1 MTASANEPDNNGGGA
16 KREPRPNPFGN
27 YSLLEAQQSTRP
39 SRLGGSS
46 SNNSGCPPVRASPFA
61 NYSFKE
67 AQQNGLAPPSPTT
80 SAYGSSV
87 ANSNGGGSQSAG
99 EKAFASETQQQAAG
113 SGTREAFMLSAD
125 NASADNTAH
134 LRRASEISQTPMHFS
149 SVFGPEMGSGFSQR
163 SGYSA
168 AAMSIEQYAIRTL
181 YEEFRDRAAGKID
194 TIVELRLD
202 REPNLAKYLQPG
214 ADSIFDRTLE
224 KLGVMARRRPR
235 VIIELLLVWRKAT
248 IDAAEEDP
256 LDAPGLGGLSE
267 AARRHQH
274 QSAALSRAHYIVR
287 ERKSLVSVYI
297 LCRALGAV
305 VEQLDASHLE
315 GDLGDR
321 LEELVFGQVKQV
333 NPANLRRS
341 QNRREIQ
348 DLYAQLIGRIS
359 QIRFLSMSDRFIAEL
374 ERIPMVSSGSDE
386 RIVELL
392 HNMRFIK
399 LRVYPIDALEESSAF
414 LLSCAKF
421 YSRTSGSLRL
431 KHAWATLLTELLMP
445 IAAVV
450 DVEVNLPELVQAIDI
465 IYAKAM
471 KMAAKVRH
479 VTVAFPLVA
488 ATLCISRRETF
499 HQRWLSLLEYCIQ
512 RLKDKQFRRVSM
524 DAILRML
531 WVYLFRYPE
540 ANNVVLR
547 RIDSLSRIFFP
558 ATKLHAWPKTVPP
571 SAFVYFLVC
580 AACYNFEF
588 AMRQMLQN
596 MLQVDSGWPGTTR
609 DIGDAGPILDT
620 LNPAR
625 VALAFQALVS
635 VAAIVSK
642 DAASTT
648 SAATAAAAG
657 GASGIGDGIGGGFST
672 TAALGG
678 SGDGSSGAAVLIRPP
693 FPGVSQLSGL
703 DVFAAEHQLQSK
715 EKGISSKRAKSSRA
729 GDIVR
734 GSEIAIINPDILPDN
749 ISNALTTAISVVS
762 RYCSVLN
769 PVFGRYLLADE
780 RLWRHSCSI
789 PLFSSTVLIGS
800 AFSSENTALATH
812 GLSRDLKTAS
822 SQAAGAAS
830 GSLVGVSAS
839 PAAGSSSLAN
849 TAMTKSASDEA
860 NDWYHLDEASGSVA
874 AGGDNAVS
882 SSNSLTSSLQEA
894 AEAARRTAPSYSS
907 DRQAYVDLMTAYV
920 RNMPRAQLFWEQIGS
935 QKLVETLVQNV
946 LHIDQ
951 ELAAE
956 SRACLLDLLCPPS
969 LLISES
975 GSNSKPSM
983 FANQTERLT
992 GITQAVVCATQLLRA
1007 TDERYSAVLIAGIFT
1022 RDARSN
1028 MSLAQPGDPLTD
1040 TPGLWPYCLSQ
1051 SSADGATSSS
1061 RRRFAHATN
1070 LSTASAASN
1079 GLVLPQLLSDY
1090 SGRHCAEGTSA
1101 QSNARDDHMIRHTY
1115 SSSGQLGSADE
1126 SDIDA
1131 GQSSGASAAAAAA
1144 AIAAALDA
1152 KSRHETSSVSEPTAC
1167 ELNGGFLHMYL
1178 DLIHFLEISLHEFLT
1193 QDGGFRDGLSMQ
1205 ADSDDNVADAGPE
1218 ADPSEEPTIGDR
1230 NLVEWAKLVSAI
1242 EANAVAMLCSSNAQV
1257 RHLAVDVLYQAGILR
1272 RILASYEPV
1281 PQLGQSW
1288 LFRNCD
1294 SAYEVLNM
1302 PVPPRQ
1308 QDSLPEPLNEFWNV
1322 PFGSEPDSNIRS
1334 KPTQNFSLARAAAG
1348 TSEYDVQLW
1357 STYFPVFIRRASAQI
1372 PYVMLV
1378 SRALVCQRL
1387 YQMQPLMTQYSD
1399 ASVRALGLRTVDAK
1413 AGSNLVRIDLVSAFG
1428 SLFLFAVVSLPSSND
1443 FSLASNRL
1451 GDSASGYRSPRNNVA
1466 GNNSSVT
1473 LGNTSSGGNSVLTG
1487 NASSSGRSRLAKSIA
1502 RKLAPLKSNSRG
1514 SRQEQGAGLASI
1526 SQLVRVAGVM
1536 LRSDNAP
1543 LRQLISY
1550 ALSSTPETHLHELM
1564 QELRPLADALLDD
1577 GPAQTAHRNYL
1588 HVSNNAAAGN
1598 SSTGLLISSLSHH
1611 YHGLTNSPGGGSAV
1625 GSSSPKPAGQL
1636 APQASKRRMAKAGS
1650 GSRVR
1655 DGGLGS
1661 DSEAASDS
1669 GATGQARSGRRAN
1682 SFDAAAV
1689 SSALSAKKPG
1699 ENAQSEADSSSAN
1712 VAAVNA
1718 GAAGVG
1724 GASTTAVQIQRRRRR
1739 LLRLSL
1745 AQIYKH
1751 VSRQLDATNSQG
1763 RALWQ
1768 DENVLGQMVAYIR
1781 ETKTFL
1787 ADGAVQWEWEHQPL
1801 RAHFCG
1807 LVEGLYYFMSSGV
1820 CTDDSNGDIETAK
1833 HSGARGVP
1841 KTSMF
1846 THETRN
1852 GLYQLFERWCGLGR
1866 FAESARESQSRMI
1879 GSAIDHIKDS
1889 TERESMAVVLETE
1902 HRMLERAALRAMAVL
1917 CRSGCLQQTDGEKGT
1932 AEPSSEADG
1941 PREKAALFAWVSDAL
1956 AGDDMRVQLIG
1967 QNAIKWTI
1975 LADVRDT
1982 AMMRVVIQ
1990 LAYGIKAAISSFAS
2004 ADTAMANVPHASN
2017 NTSGLGLMLGIN
2029 GNDGLSKRRVP
2040 SDAVTT
2046 SAALTNESVLLGYL
2060 QALTAVLAPSFQQS
2074 KLKTLVISN
2083 SNDSGNI
2090 STGRAISQTYV
2101 GLLLP
2106 LALFHLQSSQ
2116 RRVRRQALVLL
2127 RTLCVH
2133 TADACLGRLDE
2144 LGPSIVSDIPAIAL
2158 SAVEKLSEVVATA
2171 LAAHTGTVIEE
2182 VVRQVHTQRA
2192 LDRQRTDLLRSVL
2205 QPWLCNVDLA
2215 AVNIAGDELE
2225 WRLEPIALDR
2235 DSVRVLRCMLFLTV
2249 CTGAENLAGMQGLWM
2264 ALVERGIG
2272 HGANLWL
2279 VVRYLTALLVRSW
2292 SATLLNISRR
2302 IAVFMSRSS
2311 QGEQLVRLFI
2321 DEAVR
2326 PGATAPLNIPDDV
2339 DIVMDVLADE
2349 AWADQISHLLSGQGQ
2364 RLVSTGGLAMFYL
2377 SAISYEQPQ
2386 LLAEHRQLSIV
2397 PGALFMLAH
2406 PERWVRNSARMV
2418 LVNLV
2423 AAERAAC
2430 GDATAL
2436 VNETVHYLLTVLRSN
2451 ECLRGFGNVEE
2462 STSLDSEATSGS
2474 DEFLPS
2480 KWASEALVPNH
2491 DTFGGSSASERRRS
2505 ASLGPLDASEEIEEL
2520 SKEATDSS
2528 LVADAADMPA
2538 MDIPHSESPSK
2549 SSRSPPS
2556 AFQRRSSLGRRSA
2569 DAGTPIDSRALLQ
2582 RFVGQQ
2588 SRLFE
2593 RRFAG
2598 CAQEWANVAVQW
2610 AMQCPVR
2617 AQASLAL
2624 QTFGMLVAEA
2634 RQGRLEILPTRVMVL
2649 RLIDRLSNVVGDA
2662 SEDVAAFS
2670 TTVVAALRQA
2680 AALVARV
2687 SSEDSEMVADLL
2699 AASLTLMRTCQDA
2712 GIFSMALSI
2721 FERMFRLETVAAD
2734 EKRFRSLTA
2743 MRAGELASDG
2753 YQSALLRGLEFAV
2766 CRGRCLM
2773 LLRETLSFDLAA
2785 AGAAVH
2791 PMLAL
2796 AVHLP
2801 AIIDDT
2807 LRTAA
2812 EAQRAVRDATGPADL
2827 KMPNDSELTTP
2838 GRASE
2843 LGKTGRRTHRSNYR
2857 RAPPPPGA
2865 AISGFGSSLGLMFGG
2880 SRDNSAAAPPSMG
2893 ASESQSSLGSP
2904 RRQLFKRR
2912 RPPMSSQ
2919 AKDGKA
2925 EDSINDTTGESEQLG
2940 TKASTAEIHGS
2951 HQPSVYGSEAYEKY
2965 IMFVDECALSLQ
2977 TKGHSRDKDQLMQQ
2991 LANLLAPVPA
3001 GLSPMEQ
3008 AHVESRES
3016 IRQFGYAVVECGSRV
3031 AAEIATALLQL
3042 LRPSMQ
3048 TQVALRYLQDEQ
3060 AAWTVGDQAAEVDGY
3075 AAELRQIYVCLQL
3088 LYSIVTASGDNTGS
3102 GTLRLNSSMAAAG
3115 LRHLFDLLIV
3125 ARPISDMASQV
3136 LHTLL
3141 QRFDEVPPVSAGSMR
3156 IHWYESDA
3164 DVLQSVA
3171 RSTLAG
3177 IVALGFDDAESMAL
3191 SSCHGVELAK
3201 VNADSWEGAARSV
3214 SPEMPVLV
3222 IPDED
3227 EVRVERLANALHSG
3241 VHISDSSQHKS
3252 LLPVSSHTDN
3262 ASQTVTSSDDPET
3275 SGLLAELDEFDRE
3288 LDALL

>member
-1 MTASANEPDNNGGGA
+1 MTASANEPDNSGGG

-27 YSLLEAQQSTRP
+27 YSLLEAQQPTRP
-39 SRLGGSS
+39 AAGLGNSSGNGS
-46 SNNSGCPPVRASPFA
+46 NSGFPPVHASPFA

-67 AQQNGLAPPSPTT
+67 AQQNGLAPASPTT
-80 SAYGSSV
+80 SAYGSSA
-87 ANSNGGGSQSAG
+87 ANSQSAA
-99 EKAFASETQQQAAG
+99 EKAFASETQQQTVG
-113 SGTREAFMLSAD
+113 SSTREAFMLPAD
-125 NASADNTAH
+125 NASADNAVH
-134 LRRASEISQTPMHFS
+134 LRRASEMSQTPMHFG

-181 YEEFRDRAAGKID
+181 YEEFRDRAAAKID

-214 ADSIFDRTLE
+214 VDYIFDRTLE

-256 LDAPGLGGLSE
+256 LDVPGLSGLSE
-267 AARRHQH
+267 AARRHQY
-274 QSAALSRAHYIVR
+274 QSAALSRAHYIIR

-297 LCRALGAV
+297 LCRALDAV

-635 VAAIVSK
+635 VAAIASK
-642 DAASTT
+642 HSTASAPTGT
-648 SAATAAAAG
+648 SATG
-657 GASGIGDGIGGGFST
+657 VGDGVDGGN
-672 TAALGG
+672 
-678 SGDGSSGAAVLIRPP
+678 GDGSNGPTTTIRPP
-693 FPGVSQLSGL
+693 FPGISQLSGL

-715 EKGISSKRAKSSRA
+715 EKDSSKQAKSSRA

-734 GSEIAIINPDILPDN
+734 GSEIAIIDPDVLPDN

-780 RLWRHSCSI
+780 RLWRHSFSI

-800 AFSSENTALATH
+800 AFSSENTVIH
-812 GLSRDLKTAS
+812 GQSRDPKTAS

-849 TAMTKSASDEA
+849 TAMAKSASDEA
-860 NDWYHLDEASGSVA
+860 GDWYHLDEASGSVV
-874 AGGDNAVS
+874 AGGDSVVS
-882 SSNSLTSSLQEA
+882 SSSGLATSLHEA

-946 LHIDQ
+946 LHVDQ

-975 GSNSKPSM
+975 GSSSKPSM
-983 FANQTERLT
+983 FTSQTERLA

-1007 TDERYSAVLIAGIFT
+1007 TDERYNAVLIAGIFT

-1028 MSLAQPGDPLTD
+1028 MSLAQLGDPLTD

-1051 SSADGATSSS
+1051 VGADGASNGS

-1090 SGRHCAEGTSA
+1090 SGRHCTDGTTGP
-1101 QSNARDDHMIRHTY
+1101 SNARDDHMKRHAY
-1115 SSSGQLGSADE
+1115 SSSGQLGSSDD
-1126 SDIDA
+1126 SDIDT
-1131 GQSSGASAAAAAA
+1131 GQTSSASATAAAAA

-1152 KSRHETSSVSEPTAC
+1152 KTRHEKSSVSEPTAG

-1178 DLIHFLEISLHEFLT
+1178 DLIHFLEISLHEYLT
-1193 QDGGFRDGLSMQ
+1193 QEGVPRDGPSAQ
-1205 ADSDDNVADAGPE
+1205 ADSDESTADLGSE
-1218 ADPSEEPTIGDR
+1218 AVPSEGPVIGDR
-1230 NLVEWAKLVSAI
+1230 NLVEWAKLISAI
-1242 EANAVAMLCSSNAQV
+1242 EANAVAMLCSSSTRV
-1257 RHLAVDVLYQAGILR
+1257 RHLAVDVLYQAGVLR
-1272 RILASYEPV
+1272 RILAAYEPV

-1302 PVPPRQ
+1302 AVPPSTH
-1308 QDSLPEPLNEFWNV
+1308 DSALEPLCEFWSV
-1322 PFGSEPDSNIRS
+1322 PFGSEADNIARS
-1334 KPTQNFSLARAAAG
+1334 KPAQSFSLARAAAS
-1348 TSEYDVQLW
+1348 TCESDIQLW

-1372 PYVMLV
+1372 PYVIRV

-1387 YQMQPLMTQYSD
+1387 YQMQPLMAQYSD
-1399 ASVRALGLRTVDAK
+1399 ASVRALGLRAADVK
-1413 AGSNLVRIDLVSAFG
+1413 AGSSLVRVDLVSAFG

-1443 FSLASNRL
+1443 SLLAGNRL
-1451 GDSASGYRSPRNNVA
+1451 GDSANGYRSPRNNTA
-1466 GNNSSVT
+1466 GSSSSIA
-1473 LGNTSSGGNSVLTG
+1473 LGSTTTTNSGGNSALTG

-1514 SRQEQGAGLASI
+1514 NRQEQGAGLASI

-1550 ALSSTPETHLHELM
+1550 ALSNTPETHLHELM

-1577 GPAQTAHRNYL
+1577 GPVQAAHRNYL
-1588 HVSNNAAAGN
+1588 HVSSNAAAGN

-1611 YHGLTNSPGGGSAV
+1611 YHGLTNSPGGSSAA
-1625 GSSSPKPAGQL
+1625 GGSSPKPTGQL
-1636 APQASKRRMAKAGS
+1636 TPQASKRRMAKAGS

-1661 DSEAASDS
+1661 DSEATSDS
-1669 GATGQARSGRRAN
+1669 GAAGQARSGRRAN

-1689 SSALSAKKPG
+1689 SSALGTKRPG
-1699 ENAQSEADSSSAN
+1699 ESGQPEAESSSAN
-1712 VAAVNA
+1712 VAAVNT

-1768 DENVLGQMVAYIR
+1768 DESVLSQMIAYIR

-1807 LVEGLYYFMSSGV
+1807 LVEGLYYFMSFGV
-1820 CTDDSNGDIETAK
+1820 CTDGSTDGIEAAK
-1833 HSGARGVP
+1833 YGGTRGAP
-1841 KTSMF
+1841 KNSMF

-1866 FAESARESQSRMI
+1866 FAESAHESQSRMI
-1879 GSAIDHIKDS
+1879 GAAVDHIKDS
-1889 TERESMAVVLETE
+1889 TERESMAAVLESE

-1917 CRSGCLQQTDGEKGT
+1917 CRSGCLPQTDGAKGT
-1932 AEPSSEADG
+1932 AETSSEADG
-1941 PREKAALFAWVSDAL
+1941 PREKATLFAWVSGAL
-1956 AGDDMRVQLIG
+1956 ASSDLRVQLIG

-1990 LAYGIKAAISSFAS
+1990 LAYGVTAAISNFAS
-2004 ADTAMANVPHASN
+2004 ADTSVPHTSN
-2017 NTSGLGLMLGIN
+2017 NASGLGLMLGAS
-2029 GNDGLSKRRVP
+2029 GSDGLSKKRVP
-2040 SDAVTT
+2040 SDAATVSMALPNEFT
-2046 SAALTNESVLLGYL
+2046 SLGYL
-2060 QALTAVLAPSFQQS
+2060 QALTAVLEPSLRQPRS
-2074 KLKTLVISN
+2074 KALASSISSSS
-2083 SNDSGNI
+2083 SNLSA
-2090 STGRAISQTYV
+2090 GRALSQTYV

-2106 LALFHLQSSQ
+2106 LALFYLQSSQ

-2133 TADACLGRLDE
+2133 TAADACLGRVDE

-2158 SAVEKLSEVVATA
+2158 SAVEKLSNVVATA

-2182 VVRQVHTQRA
+2182 VVRQVHAQRT
-2192 LDRQRTDLLRSVL
+2192 LDRQRADLLRNVL
-2205 QPWLCNVDLA
+2205 RPWLCNVNLT
-2215 AVNIAGDELE
+2215 AVNIASDELE

-2249 CTGAENLAGMQGLWM
+2249 RTEAEGLARMQELWM

-2279 VVRYLTALLVRSW
+2279 VARYLTALLVRSW
-2292 SATLLNISRR
+2292 STTLLNMLRR
-2302 IAVFMSRSS
+2302 IAVFLSRSS

-2321 DEAVR
+2321 EEAVR
-2326 PGATAPLNIPDDV
+2326 PGATTPLSIPNDV

-2349 AWADQISHLLSGQGQ
+2349 AWADQISHLLSGKEQ
-2364 RLVSTGGLAMFYL
+2364 RLVSTGALAMFYL

-2423 AAERAAC
+2423 GAERAAC
-2430 GDATAL
+2430 GDATAS
-2436 VNETVHYLLTVLRSN
+2436 VNESVHYLLTVLRSD

-2462 STSLDSEATSGS
+2462 GTYVDSEATGGS

-2480 KWASEALVPNH
+2480 KWASEALVHNH
-2491 DTFGGSSASERRRS
+2491 EAFNKSSASEIHRS
-2505 ASLGPLDASEEIEEL
+2505 ASLEPLDASEEDMDL
-2520 SKEATDSS
+2520 DKEATDSS
-2528 LVADAADMPA
+2528 LVADVGNIPTV
-2538 MDIPHSESPSK
+2538 DIPRSESPSK
-2549 SSRSPPS
+2549 ASSPPS
-2556 AFQRRSSLGRRSA
+2556 AFQRRSSLGQHSA
-2569 DAGTPIDSRALLQ
+2569 GAETPADLRVQLQ
-2582 RFVGQQ
+2582 RFVGQL
-2588 SRLFE
+2588 SRLFG
-2593 RRFAG
+2593 RRFAE

-2634 RQGRLEILPTRVMVL
+2634 RQGRLVIMPTRVMVL

-2680 AALVARV
+2680 AALVARTA
-2687 SSEDSEMVADLL
+2687 SDDSEMVADLL
-2699 AASLTLMRTCQDA
+2699 AASLTLMRTCQDVSV
-2712 GIFSMALSI
+2712 FSMALSI
-2721 FERMFRLETVAAD
+2721 FERMFRLASVAAD
-2734 EKRFRSLTA
+2734 EERFRGLTA
-2743 MRAGELASDG
+2743 IRAGELASDG
-2753 YQSALLRGLEFAV
+2753 YQSALIRGLEFAV

-2773 LLRETLSFDLAA
+2773 LLRETLGFDLAA

-2796 AVHLP
+2796 TAHLP
-2801 AIIDDT
+2801 AIIDDA
-2807 LRTAA
+2807 LRSAA
-2812 EAQRAVRDATGPADL
+2812 EAQRAVRDATDL
-2827 KMPNDSELTTP
+2827 QATNGTELTVP
-2838 GRASE
+2838 DRGSE
-2843 LGKTGRRTHRSNYR
+2843 LGKAGRRMHRSNYR
-2857 RAPPPPGA
+2857 RAPPLGA
-2865 AISGFGSSLGLMFGG
+2865 NALGFGSSLGLMFGG
-2880 SRDNSAAAPPSMG
+2880 SRDSSAAGGSAEAQPG
-2893 ASESQSSLGSP
+2893 LGSP

-2912 RPPMSSQ
+2912 RPP
-2919 AKDGKA
+2919 APAETKHDKA
-2925 EDSINDTTGESEQLG
+2925 EDDAAHGESEQVGLDESTAEVHERHQPSLYGSEMYETYMVFIEECAQSLG
-2940 TKASTAEIHGS
+2940 TKS
-2951 HQPSVYGSEAYEKY
+2951 QK
-2965 IMFVDECALSLQ
+2965 C
-2977 TKGHSRDKDQLMQQ
+2977 RDKDQLMQQ
-2991 LANLLAPVPA
+2991 LASLLVPVPT

-3008 AHVESRES
+3008 AHAESQEI
-3016 IRQFGYAVVECGSRV
+3016 IRQFGYAVIECGPRI
-3031 AAEIATALLQL
+3031 AAEIATELLQL

-3048 TQVALRYLQDEQ
+3048 TQVALRYLRDEQ
-3060 AAWTVGDQAAEVDGY
+3060 AAWTVSDQAADVDGY
-3075 AAELRQIYVCLQL
+3075 AAELRQIHVCLQL
-3088 LYSIVTASGDNTGS
+3088 LYSIVTASGDVAG
-3102 GTLRLNSSMAAAG
+3102 LRLNSPMAAAG

-3177 IVALGFDDAESMAL
+3177 IVALGFDDAESMAV
-3191 SSCHGVELAK
+3191 SSCHGLAK
-3201 VNADSWEGAARSV
+3201 VNTGSMVARSV

-3222 IPDED
+3222 IPDSDDD
-3227 EVRVERLANALHSG
+3227 EVRVERLADTLQTDARISG
-3241 VHISDSSQHKS
+3241 AGRHKS
-3252 LLPVSSHTDN
+3252 PLSAGNISALP
-3262 ASQTVTSSDDPET
+3262 TSSSSSSSNDSET